1 MRSDN
6 FNSNIFFNN
15 LRKKEYSRLD
25 KAGYVYLDYTG
36 GNIHPQCLA
45 DKHYLFLQNAV
56 CGNPHSNNPAS
67 LLSGKL
73 VSEAR
78 EKILDFFN
86 AHNYYCVFTNNA
98 SGAIQII
105 GECYPFSSQ
114 AHLLLT
120 ADNHNSVNGIREYS
134 KNKGGTYSYCK
145 MNAEELS
152 INDEDLT
159 HQLSAYPGKK
169 NKLFGF
175 PAQSNASGAR
185 HSLSWIKKAQEQGWD
200 VLLDAAA
207 FVPTSKLDVDA
218 TTADFVAMSFYKMFG
233 YPTGIG
239 CLLIRK
245 SKFFK
250 LIKPWFAGGTVSL
263 VSIVSK
269 NHFLADDFERFE
281 NGTVNY
287 QNIPA
292 ITDGLNFI
300 NSIQIETVSSRI
312 KELCGLLIRYLSE
325 LKHDNGLPLIKI
337 YGPKD
342 IENRGGNI
350 LFNFF
355 DIYGQQYPFQSIE
368 KRANENLIC
377 LRTGCFCNPG
387 IDEINNGI
395 EQSDLS
401 SYFANRRKADYWDM
415 VYFLGKL
422 RGAIRISVGIPTT
435 TRDIDRFIDFTKMFI
450 NRIVPSNELPPIRMA
465 FAG

>member
-1 MRSDN
+1 MD
-6 FNSNIFFNN
+6 
-15 LRKKEYSRLD
+15 
-25 KAGYVYLDYTG
+25 
-36 GNIHPQCLA
+36 
-45 DKHYLFLQNAV
+45 
-56 CGNPHSNNPAS
+56 
-67 LLSGKL
+67 
-73 VSEAR
+73 R
-78 EKILDFFN
+78 ED
-86 AHNYYCVFTNNA
+86 
-98 SGAIQII
+98 
-105 GECYPFSSQ
+105 
-114 AHLLLT
+114 LT
-120 ADNHNSVNGIREYS
+120 
-134 KNKGGTYSYCK
+134 
-145 MNAEELS
+145 

-169 NKLFGF
+169 NKLFAF
-175 PAQSNASGAR
+175 PAQSNASGVR

-218 TTADFVAMSFYKMFG
+218 TAADFVAMSFYKMFG

-245 SKFFK
+245 TKFFK

-263 VSIVSK
+263 VSIISN
-269 NHFLADDFERFE
+269 NHFLADNFERFE

-312 KELCGLLIRYLSE
+312 KELCGLLMRYLSE

-337 YGPKD
+337 YGPKG

-355 DIYGQQYPFQSIE
+355 DIYGQQYPYQSIE
-368 KRANENLIC
+368 KKANENLIC

-387 IDEINNGI
+387 IDEINNSI
-395 EQSDLS
+395 EQDDLS
-401 SYFANRRKADYWDM
+401 SYFANRKKADYWDM

-435 TRDIDRFIDFTKMFI
+435 TRDIDRFINFTKMFI
-450 NRIVPSNELPPIRMA
+450 NKIVPSNELPPIRMA